1 MARSGPSSG
10 DQVLYTRS
18 VLNSLRRTVRAFRA
32 SAQAAEEVL
41 GVSGAQHFVMQKL
54 ADAPALSLNDL
65 AARTLTHKSSVSVV
79 VSRLVERGYVRRERS
94 SADGRSIVLTLT
106 PAGRRALERIAVLV
120 AEHPGCGGADE
131 GERLQRGRR
140 RRRALERVAVLV
152 AERPGCGRVEED
164 ERMQRCRRRRARGR
178 PRGAGARREGGDG
191 GCCGDD
197 DPGAHQKRKSCSA
210 SVARR

>member
-10 DQVLYTRS
+10 DQVLYARA

-79 VSRLVERGYVRRERS
+79 VSRLVERGFVRRHRS

-106 PAGRRALERIAVLV
+106 PAGRRALERAPDSAQSRMLTALRRFPPDQLARFASLFERFTDELGV
-120 AEHPGCGGADE
+120 AGLEPLMLFEDE
-131 GERLQRGRR
+131 GGRR
-140 RRRALERVAVLV
+140 NGERHSRRVRGTRETKSTHK
-152 AERPGCGRVEED
+152 
-164 ERMQRCRRRRARGR
+164 RR
-178 PRGAGARREGGDG
+178 
-191 GCCGDD
+191 
-197 DPGAHQKRKSCSA
+197 Q
-210 SVARR
+210 